1 MYFLNFLIFQQC
13 WGFVLACV
21 TDKNGVVILWGTTF
35 YSAQWSFKCFIV
47 FWHILYSCI
56 LNCRKTLCKKNR
68 RTDIVIHK
76 DKLFSFWWPPS
87 LKFLQPG
94 TSLTV
99 MTSEGLGAAVIQWPS
114 STQAAAQQTS
124 EKYIKETKAS
134 LLTLS
139 SSSIVPYYS
148 SYAVH
153 LSLSVSAFSPSLL
166 SWCFDPLSRSRPS
179 SGKFIVGG
187 AYSWSSTTPTYR
199 AKGEHLRY
207 TTGTLISENSSA
219 LLCVSLEAREEKS
232 TRELCKFKL
241 ANFLMEIAVT
251 SEWSCLELKH
261 CCNQYRLSW
270 GWRARTFR
278 SPFVEIMEKTVCYFS
293 QTCRKL
299 ADMAGALQV
308 MMLAQ
313 RNKYK
318 EERFIKKQT
327 AELCLKLVGARGS
340 QRYWGCIWPT
350 HLETGSL
357 FIHTRDRE
365 METQLSTKAHVKSFV
380 QLQIEMS

>member
-1 MYFLNFLIFQQC
+1 M
-13 WGFVLACV
+13 
-21 TDKNGVVILWGTTF
+21 
-35 YSAQWSFKCFIV
+35 
-47 FWHILYSCI
+47 
-56 LNCRKTLCKKNR
+56 
-68 RTDIVIHK
+68 
-76 DKLFSFWWPPS
+76 
-87 LKFLQPG
+87 
-94 TSLTV
+94 TSLV
-99 MTSEGLGAAVIQWPS
+99 KTSAARSQSDCNDIWGPGGCGDSV
-114 STQAAAQQTS
+114 AL
-124 EKYIKETKAS
+124 KY
-134 LLTLS
+134 S
-139 SSSIVPYYS
+139 SSSTADLREIHKRNKGTTSHSFIIFHCPLLFFLCCPS
-148 SYAVH
+148 LCLSP
-153 LSLSVSAFSPSLL
+153 LSLPLFSHDALT
-166 SWCFDPLSRSRPS
+166 PLSRSRLS

-187 AYSWSSTTPTYR
+187 AYSWSSTTPTCR

-219 LLCVSLEAREEKS
+219 LLCVSLEAREEES

-327 AELCLKLVGARGS
+327 AELCLKLVGACGS
-340 QRYWGCIWPT
+340 QRCWGCIWPT

-357 FIHTRDRE
+357 FTYTGDIET
-365 METQLSTKAHVKSFV
+365 ETQLSTKAHVKSFV
-380 QLQIEMS
+380 SCKLRWVQLLFLPLERKTETCLQGALFCDSEWRKHFNNMVLGYILMNNIYLML